1 MEASSRRILNQGVK
15 GLGIWRARRAWAVG
29 CGLKKIKNTDP
40 VNWALKV
47 EQHRHH
53 GRKTSKKWSPP
64 IQSRKVYVLK
74 NLTYLRWVTILVRS
88 RRKPRKTGWNQTME
102 DFEFWR
108 FRVGKHSWG
117 VRFWAGNDNRLDR
130 RVQEWPD
137 REEIGRDGN
146 QQIRR
151 PSHPKRGGPGG
162 EDPIQFL
169 LCLLQAGRWWCSED
183 PAPVE
188 REFSVW
194 WDADLY
200 RPVEEPLQ
208 NLGVAS
214 DSCAVTKELGP
225 HLSRGFIP
233 CLLKLLFRL
242 WVC

>member
-117 VRFWAGNDNRLDR
+117 VRFWAGNDNRLDWQACAGMTWQGGDRQR
-130 RVQEWPD
+130 RKPANQKTESSKAGRAWRRGPDSVPSVPIASRALVVQWGPGPCWE
-137 REEIGRDGN
+137 GVFSLV
-146 QQIRR
+146 RR
-151 PSHPKRGGPGG
+151 WSLQARGGAFAKSWGR
-162 EDPIQFL
+162 FWL
-169 LCLLQAGRWWCSED
+169 LRS
-183 PAPVE
+183 
-188 REFSVW
+188 
-194 WDADLY
+194 Y
-200 RPVEEPLQ
+200 
-208 NLGVAS
+208 
-214 DSCAVTKELGP
+214 
-225 HLSRGFIP
+225 
-233 CLLKLLFRL
+233 
-242 WVC
+242 